1 MRKGIFLAFASL
13 FILGGQAFGQTASGT
28 TTLKVTLAQ
37 VQTITVKHSDVEL
50 NYATAADYTN
60 GVGVTKQDHIEVD
73 SSDDFKIQVKTSG
86 ADLTGTGSNTDLI
99 AAGSISVLASD
110 GSTSPANNG
119 QYTSVNLST
128 TEQTVITA
136 DAGMG
141 RNFDVKYSGAGSD
154 AYAGKAA
161 DTYSTTVTYTLSPQ

>member
-1 MRKGIFLAFASL
+1 MKKGILLTFVSS
-13 FILGGQAFGQTASGT
+13 FILGGQVFGQTASGT

-37 VQTITVKHSDVEL
+37 VQTITVQDSEVEL
-50 NYATAADYTN
+50 SYTTAANYTD
-60 GVGVTKQDHIEVD
+60 GVEVTKQNHIKVD

-86 ADLTGTGSNTDLI
+86 ADLTGTGGNTDLI
-99 AAGSISVLASD
+99 AANSISVLASD
-110 GSTSPANNG
+110 GSTSPADHG

-128 TEQTVITA
+128 DGQTVITA

-154 AYAGKAA
+154 AYAGIAA